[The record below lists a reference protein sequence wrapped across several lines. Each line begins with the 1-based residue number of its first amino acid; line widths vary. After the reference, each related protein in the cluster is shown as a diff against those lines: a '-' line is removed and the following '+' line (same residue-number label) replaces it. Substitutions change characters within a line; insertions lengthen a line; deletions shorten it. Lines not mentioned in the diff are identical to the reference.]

1 MLSSKL
7 FYYLLKMLAVSL
19 IERNSLKQ
27 AIYFNCSSLK
37 ILAAERSSLE
47 IRSAQPPPTPS
58 WPSGQRVSKCSM
70 LKWPTSF
77 KDLKMQG
84 WLTSLKMQNS
94 IGKGQQMWQRWS
106 ESVGPE
112 QKHMETCVVC
122 QNMVAEVVRRH
133 EGPSPKSLDSDENF
147 KP

>member
-1 MLSSKL
+1 MANESQN
-7 FYYLLKMLAVSL
+7 A
-19 IERNSLKQ
+19 Q
-27 AIYFNCSSLK
+27 CSS
-37 ILAAERSSLE
+37 AQN
-47 IRSAQPPPTPS
+47 AQPHRAS
-58 WPSGQRVSKCSM
+58 
-70 LKWPTSF
+70 WPTSF

-122 QNMVAEVVRRH
+122 QNRVAEVVRRH
-133 EGPSPKSLDSDENF
+133 EGPSPKSFGLDENF
-147 KP
+147 EH